1 MPWPLD
7 SGFGPR
13 CLATNAGLPAGTPDH
28 QLLPEQIAPRVMSS
42 LHIRCAAAGS
52 RTAAA
57 DTPRVDG
64 LERSS
69 GRNASPNGIT
79 PSDIL
84 SPARSQPGSWT
95 EVSLG
100 ARAHTIRS
108 IRQVANRP
116 P

>member
-28 QLLPEQIAPRVMSS
+28 QLLPEQIAARVMSS
-42 LHIRCAAAGS
+42 LHNRCTAAGS